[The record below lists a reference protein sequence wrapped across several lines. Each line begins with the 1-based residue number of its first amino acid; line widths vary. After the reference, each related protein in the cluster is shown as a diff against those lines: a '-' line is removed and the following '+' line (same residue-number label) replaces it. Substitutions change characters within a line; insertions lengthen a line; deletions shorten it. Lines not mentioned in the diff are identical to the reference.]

1 MLDPVAIIANGAQK
15 GHPVESFQPI
25 WDSAAMRI
33 ARSAWVDCGLEVFL
47 QMDVPYGATSSGRL
61 SDDAVQLLLETGPKD
76 HPCRFLEI
84 GSGSGIFAKLFLD
97 ALKAQVPEIYATC
110 TYVVTDGSAKMLESQ
125 AEYGVLSEHA
135 DHIETVVFD
144 AGAPWPD
151 GFNAAFDGVFGSYIL
166 DSLPID
172 ILSVGANGIRQM
184 QARSTL
190 PAAHEAL
197 QDALK
202 IPGNAHLAAFLPM
215 AKNLQIQTR
224 HIEAGPLPYEAALPQ
239 AKGEDTPM
247 VHCHGAL
254 ACMENIA
261 NSLRPNGFAMLS
273 DYGTLTPREPSE
285 QIGFQNFG
293 ASAAAAVNFHQLD
306 GWFAKGKT
314 AYLKPDAEKGHL
326 ITRVLYNGDKNDLF
340 ELVDLLFGL
349 ARQQALRLPVEAAR
363 EMLRANAFETARQ
376 LYGKA
381 MALQPNN
388 WSLAE
393 EVAELLLL
401 GAKDYKD
408 AISLA
413 EFGLSLNPLAP
424 NLHRIVAQARYHLG
438 DISGAASA
446 VATCLRLSG
455 ASPQSRL
462 LQAQIQVESED
473 TGGALISIAKG
484 LAIDK
489 EADQREA
496 LVQLQNEIL
505 IEISKSAGDELLA
518 EVNRTR
524 ALDAL
529 SPRP

>member
-1 MLDPVAIIANGAQK
+1 MRGPVAIIANGAQK

-61 SDDAVQLLLETGPKD
+61 SDDAVQPLLETGQKD

-97 ALKAQVPEIYATC
+97 ALKAQAPEIYKSC

-125 AEYGVLSEHA
+125 AAHA
-135 DHIETVVFD
+135 DHIETMVFD

-151 GFNAAFDGVFGSYIL
+151 TFEATFDGVFGSYIL

-172 ILSVGANGIRQM
+172 ILSVGERGIRQM
-184 QARSTL
+184 QTRCTL
-190 PAAHEAL
+190 PAVNEAL
-197 QDALK
+197 EDALK
-202 IPGNAHLAAFLPM
+202 IPGSSHLAPFLPM

-224 HIEAGPLPYEAALPQ
+224 HIEAPALPYEAALPPPE
-239 AKGEDTPM
+239 GEDTPL

-261 NSLRPNGFAMLS
+261 KSLRPRGFAMLS
-273 DYGTLTPREPSE
+273 DYGTLSPREASE

-293 ASAAAAVNFHQLD
+293 ASAALAVNFHQLD
-306 GWFAKGKT
+306 GWFSKGKT
-314 AYLKPDAEKGHL
+314 AYLKPDAEEGHL
-326 ITRVLYNGDKNDLF
+326 ITRVLYNGDGHDLF

-388 WSLAE
+388 WSLTE

-401 GAKDYKD
+401 GAKDYND

-413 EFGLSLNPLAP
+413 EFGLTLNPLAP
-424 NLHRIVAQARYHLG
+424 NLHRIIAQARYHLG
-438 DISGAASA
+438 DISGAATANS
-446 VATCLRLSG
+446 TCLRLWG
-455 ASPQSRL
+455 ASPQAHL
-462 LQAQIQVESED
+462 LQAQIQLKSED
-473 TGGALISIAKG
+473 IQGALISIAKG
-484 LAIDK
+484 LAMDK

-505 IEISKSAGDELLA
+505 VEISTSAGEELLA

-524 ALDAL
+524 ALDEL
-529 SPRP
+529 TTRP

>member
-1 MLDPVAIIANGAQK
+1 MLDPVAIVANGADR
-15 GHPVESFQPI
+15 GHPIERFQPI
-25 WDSAAMRI
+25 WHSAAMRI
-33 ARSAWVDCGLEVFL
+33 ARSAWADCGLAVFL

-61 SDDAVQLLLETGPKD
+61 SDDAVQLLLETGPKSQ
-76 HPCRFLEI
+76 PCRFLEI
-84 GSGSGIFAKLFLD
+84 GAGSGIFAKLFLD
-97 ALKAQVPEIYATC
+97 ALKAQAPEIYDTC
-110 TYVVTDGSAKMLESQ
+110 TYVVTDASAKMLESQ
-125 AEYGVLSEHA
+125 TEYGVLSEHA
-135 DHIETVVFD
+135 AHIETVVFD
-144 AGAPWPD
+144 ASAPWPD
-151 GFNAAFDGVFGSYIL
+151 EFNAAFDGVFGSYIL

-172 ILSVGANGIRQM
+172 ILSIGESGIKQM
-184 QARSTL
+184 QTRCTL
-190 PAAHEAL
+190 PVAHEAL
-197 QDALK
+197 QDALR
-202 IPGNAHLAAFLPM
+202 IPGSAHLAPFLPL

-224 HIEAGPLPYEAALPQ
+224 HIEAGPLPFEAALPL
-239 AKGEDTPM
+239 AEGEDTPL

-254 ACMENIA
+254 ACMENITRA
-261 NSLRPNGFAMLS
+261 LRPSGFAMLS
-273 DYGTLTPREPSE
+273 DYGTLAPREPSE
-285 QIGFQNFG
+285 QIEFQSFG

-306 GWFAKGKT
+306 SWFTKGKT
-314 AYLKPDAEKGHL
+314 SYLKPEAEEGHL
-326 ITRVLYNGDKNDLF
+326 ITRVLYNGDKGDLS

-363 EMLRANAFETARQ
+363 EMLRANAFEIARQ

-424 NLHRIVAQARYHLG
+424 NLHRIIAQARYHLE
-438 DISGAASA
+438 DIPGAASA
-446 VATCLRLSG
+446 ISTCLRLSG

-462 LQAQIQVESED
+462 LQAQIQVESDEIE
-473 TGGALISIAKG
+473 GALISIAKG
-484 LAIDK
+484 LAMDK

-505 IEISKSAGDELLA
+505 VSISKTAGEDLLA
-518 EVNRTR
+518 DVNRTR
-524 ALDAL
+524 AVDGLM
-529 SPRP
+529 PRP